1 MDQDLLSLYGQY
13 QSTKVDHMD
22 VEKAL
27 DFVMNWKHLFSISI
41 YLVHIFVSCVLG
53 RNSIS
58 KEKVLEDF
66 FNLSLADSPRYLD
79 LPPPRSKLSSPAPL
93 AGPEA
98 SSPLT
103 DSSDSV
109 KMKVISQKIG
119 LSKTS

>member
-22 VEKAL
+22 VEKAFY
-27 DFVMNWKHLFSISI
+27 FVMNWKHLFSISI

-66 FNLSLADSPRYLD
+66 LEPQPSGFSP
-79 LPPPRSKLSSPAPL
+79 LPGPASPAVKTLLSSPSGWARSL
-93 AGPEA
+93 V
-98 SSPLT
+98 SFN
-103 DSSDSV
+103 
-109 KMKVISQKIG
+109 
-119 LSKTS
+119 